1 MKSGTG
7 EATNIF
13 DMASANHDT
22 LSRFLDYSKALT
34 NACKSHSEIIGLVLV
49 GSTAETERVDAW
61 SDHDF
66 FVITPS
72 GAQESLR
79 TDLSWLPNSQSIAFS
94 FRETEHGLKVVYDS
108 GAVLEFAIFDC
119 AELQS
124 CMVNHNRLAYGD
136 DEVAQAL
143 EIAKSREITENP
155 TDNLRDFRLFL
166 SVLIIG
172 VGRARR
178 GESLTAGENIRSTA
192 VNAFLKVLTRQLE
205 QDSRLDK
212 FDARR
217 RFELVHPEIGSQI
230 TDALAKQPEEAG
242 KSLLDLADKFLA
254 PIWVEYPLGEV
265 LVVRK
270 ALSWS
275 S

>member
-1 MKSGTG
+1 M
-7 EATNIF
+7 ATSDN
-13 DMASANHDT
+13 DT
-22 LSRFLDYSKALT
+22 LTRFLNYSNALT
-34 NACKSHSEIIGLVLV
+34 NACKSHPKIVGLVLV
-49 GSTAETERVDAW
+49 GSAAETERVDEW

-66 FVITPS
+66 FVITLS

-79 TDLSWLPNSQSIAFS
+79 TDLSWLPNSHSIAFS

-124 CMVNHNRLAYGD
+124 CMVNHNRLAYGNNK
-136 DEVAQAL
+136 VAQAL
-143 EIAKSREITENP
+143 EIANSREITKNP

-192 VNAFLKVLTRQLE
+192 ANAFLKVLTRQLE
-205 QDSRLDK
+205 MDSRLDK
-212 FDARR
+212 FDPRR
-217 RFELVHPEIGSQI
+217 RFEFVHPEIGSQI
-230 TDALAKQPEEAG
+230 ADALTKHPEGAG

-254 PIWVEYPLGEV
+254 PIWFDYPLGEV
-265 LVVRK
+265 QVVRK